1 MAKVQKPAKHVDDQ
15 EVSSVTAVATTGA
28 DVTAKG
34 LVKVTTA
41 SSGILLLSEGEWNGQ
56 ECLLIIDS
64 GSNDLTIKNDRDS
77 LFSKKLYAPNLE
89 QLGFKLDENGNLV
102 LNSEVKKYMKETKD
116 LK

>member
-41 SSGILLLSEGEWNGQ
+41 SSGRLLLSDGEWNGQ
-56 ECLLIIDS
+56 ECLLHREDT
-64 GSNDLTIKNDRDS
+64 SNDITIYNAANDTVIKGYSTWDVS
-77 LFSKKLYAPNLE
+77 AEHVVLCKWFHD
-89 QLGFKLDENGNLV
+89 GTNGYWYGLAGTV
-102 LNSEVKKYMKETKD
+102 H
-116 LK
+116 

>member
-41 SSGILLLSEGEWNGQ
+41 SSGLLLLSDGEWNGQ
-56 ECLLIIDS
+56 ECLLVLDS
-64 GSNDLTIKNDRDS
+64 GSDDLTIKNAANDAVIKGYSSWDVS
-77 LFSKKLYAPNLE
+77 AETVVLCKWFHD
-89 QLGFKLDENGNLV
+89 GTNGYWYGLAGAA
-102 LNSEVKKYMKETKD
+102 
-116 LK
+116 